1 MFFIVSKLRFE
12 NVQTPYDAKKLAQ
25 LVEKLRSKFKISV
38 QIADEFHKSGQAGI
52 VLAAVHSQEMQLSH
66 LIDDVSDI
74 CEDSG
79 FGRIVSENTI
89 LENFESYE
97 SELD

>member
-12 NVQTPYDAKKLAQ
+12 NVQTPYDAKQLAQ
-25 LVEKLRSKFKISV
+25 LTEKLRNKFKISV
-38 QIADEFHKSGQAGI
+38 QIADEFHKNGQAGI
-52 VLAAVHSQEMQLSH
+52 VLAAVHSQEMQLSQ
-66 LIDDVSDI
+66 LIDDISDI

-79 FGRIVSENTI
+79 FGRISSESTI

-97 SELD
+97 SE